1 MTLDFTAIALSIIV
15 VFGAFGWVRGVKRA
29 ATATGGVFFAMIISS
44 LVSSGFSANLA
55 RLGIHLSSAA
65 QADLV
70 LAVFFAFT
78 VYIVQLGAVLLIFGR
93 RAEELTRRQRL
104 SGMGLGLLNG
114 FLIVAN
120 VVRLADPYLS
130 SMLNGK
136 TGGWTWQ
143 LPLPHFGHPDPGTFT
158 LSIQPT
164 ALTIK
169 PSPLLKIYDSLPLAL
184 ILLFAF
190 LVFVFVGTMY
200 GRVMRARD

>member
-15 VFGAFGWVRGVKRA
+15 VFGAFGWVRGIKRA
-29 ATATGGVFFAMIISS
+29 AIATGGVFFAMVISS
-44 LVSSGFSANLA
+44 LVAGDFATSLA
-55 RLGIHLSSAA
+55 RLGIHFHPAMQS
-65 QADLV
+65 DLV
-70 LAVFFAFT
+70 LALFFAFT

-93 RAEELTRRQRL
+93 RPEQVTRRQRF

-120 VVRLADPYLS
+120 VVRLADPYLR

-143 LPLPHFGHPDPGTFT
+143 IPLPHFGHPDPGTFT
-158 LSIQPT
+158 LSIQST